1 MASIRSWNRKWQARI
16 KRGAIVTEK
25 SFINKRDAERWARQ
39 VESEIERG
47 DYRPSKTDHS
57 DHQDHQ
63 DHQGSAVQKEDTL
76 HDLLDRYDLEVAPK
90 HR

>member
-39 VESEIERG
+39 IEAEIDRG
-47 DYRPSKTDHS
+47 DYRAPKPDHS

-63 DHQGSAVQKEDTL
+63 DHQGGTDQVEGTLRSVGKRRVQT
-76 HDLLDRYDLEVAPK
+76 V
-90 HR
+90 